1 MNTSSKELFVSSL
14 SSSSN
19 DSQKNES
26 QGQKSENPQES
37 CVDTVV
43 VPPNLKKLRKRTP
56 FLNIRSQHPK
66 LRVMKRDIRYR
77 YTEIYNNV
85 LNHPDA
91 DLLIAFFKDFCRPDC
106 LFFVSVAPGL
116 PKSTKIGAVEI
127 SRQAME
133 YRKTIPD
140 GVQYLSD
147 SKIHTP
153 SDQSG
158 SSIVST
164 ITFKGTRV
172 FEIQPEASNR
182 TVSSPSVLSTSTS
195 HNNSSERF
203 YGKEGEQKIL
213 SEIESIK
220 LSRMRQP
227 REMCLRGVFSMH
239 LDEANRFERFSM
251 TITDIHVQVL
261 SSS

>member
-19 DSQKNES
+19 DSPKNETEIES
-26 QGQKSENPQES
+26 QTQNENMTSEKPQES
-37 CVDTVV
+37 CIDTVV
-43 VPPNLKKLRKRTP
+43 VPPDLKKLQGRTR
-56 FLNIRSQHPK
+56 FLNIRSRHPK
-66 LRVMKRDIRYR
+66 LRVMKRDIRHR

-91 DLLIAFFKDFCRPDC
+91 DLLIAFFKEFCRPDC

-153 SDQSG
+153 G
-158 SSIVST
+158 
-164 ITFKGTRV
+164 
-172 FEIQPEASNR
+172 
-182 TVSSPSVLSTSTS
+182 
-195 HNNSSERF
+195 
-203 YGKEGEQKIL
+203 
-213 SEIESIK
+213 
-220 LSRMRQP
+220 
-227 REMCLRGVFSMH
+227 
-239 LDEANRFERFSM
+239 
-251 TITDIHVQVL
+251 
-261 SSS
+261 